1 VLIVDDAHIRD
12 TAAAMLST
20 GGFDVLLAEDG
31 YEAVEVYRE
40 HSDEIQVVL
49 LDLSM
54 PGIDG
59 EETYRRLKTVNP
71 NVRVILTSG
80 FNEQETT
87 SRFVGKGLASF
98 IQKPYRMADL
108 IHSIE
113 AVLAILEDEHS

>member
-1 VLIVDDAHIRD
+1 
-12 TAAAMLST
+12 MS
-20 GGFDVLLAEDG
+20 
-31 YEAVEVYRE
+31 
-40 HSDEIQVVL
+40 
-49 LDLSM
+49 
-54 PGIDG
+54 GIDG

-113 AVLAILEDEHS
+113 AVLANLEDEHS